1 MSVMYMFGVFA
12 RDGIKRVGPLSSQY
26 MILRFR
32 ENIPQCLKSFLG
44 NFNIVVSKNSLRILC
59 QGSNGLTLFIPSL
72 AKTANSYKTD
82 KSKVNLEHQK
92 AVFLF
97 VRRCLLNEP
106 NNNNSEMITTN
117 RW

>member
-1 MSVMYMFGVFA
+1 M
-12 RDGIKRVGPLSSQY
+12 
-26 MILRFR
+26 
-32 ENIPQCLKSFLG
+32 PQCLKSFLG

-97 VRRCLLNEP
+97 VGRCLLKELGGIILKLLPPSGGNI
-106 NNNNSEMITTN
+106 NAFVGNYLAHKLDSLSLN
-117 RW
+117 RDGGTSPHT